1 MQIITVTS
9 LSGGMGKTTSSILL
23 AKKLA
28 RMGCKV
34 LAVDCD
40 PQSSLTFFLGHQ
52 IEANDPTLLEMLMGS
67 IEPKAS
73 IYPTSH
79 RNLYLIPAD
88 GHLAKAQEYLA
99 SSGMGA
105 AVLKQLLQ
113 EIAIFDYCV
122 IDSPP
127 QKTQLA
133 MTAVGAADW
142 LLIPIEATTKGV
154 NSLLRTLELEQGLR
168 KLGAFK
174 GQILGVV
181 PFRDR
186 WFGRSQSTDSRDA
199 IQMIGEISPDL
210 FIFPSVLE
218 SEQYKKALRQGI
230 TPEEAGFKDLEI
242 CFDAVI
248 EKCLMTSL
256 NS

>member
-1 MQIITVTS
+1 MQTITITS

-28 RMGCKV
+28 QLGHKT

-40 PQSSLTFFLGHQ
+40 PQSSLTFFLGHS
-52 IEANDPTLLEMLMGS
+52 IENNDPTLLEILMGVV
-67 IEPKAS
+67 EPKAG

-79 RNLYLIPAD
+79 ENLYLIPAD

-113 EIAIFDYCV
+113 EVAIFDFCV

-133 MTAVGAADW
+133 MTAIGAADH
-142 LLIPIEATTKGV
+142 LIVPIESTTKGV
-154 NSLLRTLELEQGLR
+154 NSLLRTLELEQSLR
-168 KLGAFK
+168 KLGAFR
-174 GQILGVV
+174 GNILGVI

-186 WFGRSQSTDSRDA
+186 WFGRNQSTDSRDA
-199 IQMIGEISPDL
+199 IQMIGEISPDCQ
-210 FIFPSVLE
+210 IFPSILE
-218 SEQYKKALRQGI
+218 SEQFKKALRRGV
-230 TPEEAGFKDLEI
+230 TLADAGFKDLEHT
-242 CFDAVI
+242 FDVII
-248 EKCLMTSL
+248 EKCLTTSL
-256 NS
+256 SN